1 MSNRERVAL
10 TQRRSLL
17 SSAPQPPGGLAS
29 PRLRWGPRLRF
40 QYPPTVFSAVHSLVG
55 VHRVQRVP
63 DTEKQGRRHSSTIV
77 VTVGSGG
84 SKDSTIDEADLE
96 ETFHRSS
103 GKGGQHQNRATSQV
117 RLRHIPTGIEVV
129 SNGKSQ
135 WQNRQ
140 TCRAEIERRV
150 AMVRAQEAAET
161 SRAGKNAQSGDSR
174 TFSWCG
180 WRDEVKNHS
189 TGKKMS
195 MKKAL
200 KGRLGPLV

>member
-1 MSNRERVAL
+1 M
-10 TQRRSLL
+10 
-17 SSAPQPPGGLAS
+17 S
-29 PRLRWGPRLRF
+29 PRHRRGPRLRF
-40 QYPPTVFSAVHSLVG
+40 LCRPTVFSAAHNLVG

-63 DTEKQGRRHSSTIV
+63 DTEKQGRRHSSTII
-77 VTVGSGG
+77 VTVRAGTPSR
-84 SKDSTIDEADLE
+84 SLIDEADLE
-96 ETFHRSS
+96 ETFHRSA

-129 SNGKSQ
+129 ANAKSQ

-150 AMVRAQEAAET
+150 AELRTEEAAET
-161 SRAGKNAQSGDSR
+161 ARVGKNAQAGDNR

-180 WRDEVKNHS
+180 WRDEVKNHA